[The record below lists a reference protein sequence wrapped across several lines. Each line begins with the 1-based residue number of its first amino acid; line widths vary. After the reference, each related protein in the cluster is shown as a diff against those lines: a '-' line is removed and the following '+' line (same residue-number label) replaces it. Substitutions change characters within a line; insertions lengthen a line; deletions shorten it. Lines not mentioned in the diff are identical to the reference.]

1 MKTEQMPAITIA
13 TVTYNAVGTLA
24 RTLQSVAA
32 QDYPNIEHLIVDGR
46 STDGTLSLV
55 QRYVEENVHRDVP
68 HVIRLASVRHAPFVL
83 VLGTEAIDSPVV
95 DAGATDVERF
105 GLYGIVPDSSDL
117 RRVLLRE
124 HI

>member
-55 QRYVEENVHRDVP
+55 QRYVEDPLADLVLAGKAKSRMRG
-68 HVIRLASVRHAPFVL
+68 RLAKDGKSIKF
-83 VLGTEAIDSPVV
+83 
-95 DAGATDVERF
+95 
-105 GLYGIVPDSSDL
+105 
-117 RRVLLRE
+117 
-124 HI
+124 